1 MKPLSAITRL
11 TGSLNTTS
19 RAMTKITV
27 ATAARCAAPAHV
39 GGLLMRSSRRCW
51 AVSFAGPLRSSA
63 VGLRPV
69 RPRVSILPAALPRC
83 LVWRLRLVCAMGLHR
98 AYGLF
103 DRLAVAHVDVLGEA
117 VERRSRRQADELR
130 FGDLRVARD
139 GGDDLRERYAAV
151 VLDVQR
157 DLRRTPACGELEA
170 DRADAWQA
178 RRTALADPG
187 GDAHRVGLGRGRGEL
202 DVEGDQ
208 RRARRDERRSGGR
221 VGRGWPEVGREP
233 GVAHAA
239 RQSG

>member
-1 MKPLSAITRL
+1 MKPLRATTRL

-83 LVWRLRLVCAMGLHR
+83 LVWRLRFVWAMCPLR

-103 DRLAVAHVDVLGEA
+103 DRAAVAHVDVLGEA
-117 VERRSRRQADELR
+117 LERRCGRQADELR
-130 FGDLRVARD
+130 LGDLRVACD
-139 GGDDLRERYAAV
+139 GCDDLGERDAFV
-151 VLDVQR
+151 ILDVER
-157 DLRRTPACGELEA
+157 DLGGTVARSELQA
-170 DRADAWQA
+170 DRANAGQA
-178 RRTALADPG
+178 RRRALPDPG
-187 GDAHRVGLGRGRGEL
+187 RNAHGVGLGRGRGEL
-202 DVEGDQ
+202 DVEGHQ
-208 RRARRDERRSGGR
+208 GRARGD
-221 VGRGWPEVGREP
+221 
-233 GVAHAA
+233 
-239 RQSG
+239 